1 MIPFS
6 LNLATEVMTL
16 RDYFAALA
24 MQGMMAADSKFECS
38 VLDIADI
45 AYTQADAMLKERA
58 KDAQ

>member
-24 MQGMMAADSKFECS
+24 MQGLLAADSKFECS

-45 AYTQADAMLKERA
+45 AYAQADAMLKERTRN
-58 KDAQ
+58 AQ

>member
-1 MIPFS
+1 MIPFPNNIAIES
-6 LNLATEVMTL
+6 MTL
-16 RDYFAALA
+16 RDYFAAMA

-45 AYTQADAMLKERA
+45 AYTQADAMLKERT